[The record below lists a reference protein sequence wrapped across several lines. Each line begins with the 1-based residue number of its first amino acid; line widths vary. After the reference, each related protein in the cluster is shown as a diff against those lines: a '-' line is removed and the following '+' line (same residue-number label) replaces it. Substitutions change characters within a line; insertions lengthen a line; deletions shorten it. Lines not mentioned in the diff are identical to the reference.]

1 MWIRL
6 LAIIITNDQVFVFK
20 RYLHTA
26 QKYGSSAIFAD
37 LCTAGTVSTMLKRQ
51 EGDLARLSPATL
63 YFCTFCVDKI
73 VRKLGGGQ

>member
-6 LAIIITNDQVFVFK
+6 LAIITTNDQVIVFK
-20 RYLHTA
+20 RYLITA

-37 LCTAGTVSTMLKRQ
+37 LCTAGTVPTIQRRQ
-51 EGDLARLSPATL
+51 EGDLSRLSSAIL

-73 VRKLGGGQ
+73 VRKLGDGY